1 MASASI
7 FESFGAFGAFGDF
20 YARFPNE
27 VHFLGVMFVMIVAYI
42 VGKQHNSLLAK
53 TAMSAM
59 LDLFRQNFARIGD
72 HGADL
77 IIDTP
82 NEYIIYLTGRRHVEC
97 VHGTIKMKPR
107 QDLIRTIFSLV
118 SAASEDYITFN
129 VTMNEGEYSDGV
141 FAVVPKASGVAVRN
155 RFFDIQHFTKAS
167 NQPTLDDSLI
177 VLTESNELTSAILP
191 LVVDKLNEGAKWLKY
206 FIVSDQPTRKPESS
220 TTEPATK
227 RITLSFKLPHRK
239 AMHEIRPLAEAL
251 IACLDGLPAK
261 CHVTPIAKGKI
272 SKAREELSA
281 EYEKKEQEKRAKEL
295 QEKRQREK
303 KEAEASMSASAQR
316 KLAAKEEKKAQKKRQ
331 KVIRG

>member
-1 MASASI
+1 MESAGPI
-7 FESFGAFGAFGDF
+7 IESFGQF
-20 YARFPNE
+20 YARFPHE
-27 VHFLGVMFVMIVAYI
+27 VHFLGVMFVMIVAYF

-53 TAMSAM
+53 TAMGVM
-59 LDLFRQNFARIGD
+59 LDLFRENFARIGD

-107 QDLIRTIFSLV
+107 QDLIRTIFAFV
-118 SAASEDYITFN
+118 SSGYEDQITFN
-129 VTMNEGEYSDGV
+129 VTMKANEYSDGV

-155 RFFDIQHFTKAS
+155 RFFDVERFTKAS
-167 NQPTLDDSLI
+167 NQPTLDNSLI
-177 VLTESNELTSAILP
+177 ALTESNELTSAILP
-191 LVVDKLNEGAKWLKY
+191 LVADKLNEGAKWLKY
-206 FIVSDQPTRKPESS
+206 FIVSDQPTHKPESVPIMS
-220 TTEPATK
+220 GVK
-227 RITLSFKLPHRK
+227 RISLSFKLPNRK

-251 IACLDGLPAK
+251 IACLDGLPEK

-272 SKAREELSA
+272 VKAREELIA

-303 KEAEASMSASAQR
+303 REAESSMSASAQR
-316 KLAAKEEKKAQKKRQ
+316 KLAAKEEKKALKKRQ
-331 KVIRG
+331 KVIRA